1 MLQLRTGKSEIKI
14 QHRKYISSREGK
26 NQIKTTILWTW
37 GELGG
42 GAIETPSKV
51 ITYNPTEINEAFKKY
66 YMDLYMSQWHGELS
80 KIES

>member
-1 MLQLRTGKSEIKI
+1 MDLGR
-14 QHRKYISSREGK
+14 
-26 NQIKTTILWTW
+26 TW
-37 GELGG
+37 GGG